1 MRKLSFLCFLFAG
14 PALAQTF
21 DLEQFDQLFRPR
33 LRLDARWTPGVPLV
47 DTPGKY
53 EDRSAVG
60 VFTFPVYK
68 RWSANVQ
75 LDLSGQSW
83 KDLLKNSVRVKASQV
98 MGNVRIGTRQLTLGD
113 AGVPRLFH
121 TASIGALGISLTKK
135 YRVLFWSASVNGS
148 EEDAT
153 LDEMVPRISGVIGKL
168 HINGLRKQFYY
179 GLVAVYSDGFAL
191 PLPFLGGQVPLGDE
205 WSFQYTLP
213 AQVAFGWR
221 PQRDL
226 RLQVGAG
233 LDGWRSGAD
242 PGGTDERTNLN
253 YRAVRVFVN
262 MRKRLSDRWQLRA
275 ELGYARHDLRV
286 TVAEGEFAKIDL
298 RPGITASV
306 GVNLLFGE
314 STLER
319 LMDEVLK

>member
-1 MRKLSFLCFLFAG
+1 MRKFSLLCLLFAG

-21 DLEQFDQLFRPR
+21 DLEQFDQIFRPR

-47 DTPGKY
+47 DAPGKY

-60 VFTFPVYK
+60 VFTFPAYK

-98 MGNVRIGTRQLTLGD
+98 MGNVRLGTHQVIIGD
-113 AGVPRLFH
+113 ADTPRLFH
-121 TASIGALGISLTKK
+121 TGSLGVLGISLTRK
-135 YRVLFWSASVNGS
+135 YRVLFWSASVNVS

-191 PLPFLGGQVPLGDE
+191 PLPFIGGQAPIGDE

-226 RLQVGAG
+226 RFQFGAG
-233 LDGWRSGAD
+233 LGGWRTGAD
-242 PGGTDERTNLN
+242 AGDTDERTNLN
-253 YRAVRVFVN
+253 YRAVRVFAN
-262 MRKRLSDRWQLRA
+262 MRKRLNDRWQLRS
-275 ELGYARHDLRV
+275 EVGYARHDLRL
-286 TVAEGEFAKIDL
+286 TVPEGEFAKVDL
-298 RPGITASV
+298 NPGLTASV

-319 LMDEVLK
+319 IMDEVLK